1 MLGKQN
7 IDNFKSETLH
17 FPNVNSLMKIS
28 LGLILF
34 TMLSTVLV
42 YAETSSDITSVQI
55 NENAYLQN
63 SGNFVDNSLFSSSPG
78 MTITIMNNDVVS
90 HTFVS
95 GVSNSNNAGLV
106 ANYDD
111 YLICELNEKVRP
123 STNNFTDDNLCD
135 FNKDD
140 RIITDIIPPGDSTSF
155 LLSDLGTYRIIDPDY
170 PWIEFVI
177 YVFPDSNS
185 SNNINS
191 GFPVYDRTPAQIPE
205 SETDLVMIPVET
217 LLVTVDGMPFDVL
230 YTTTG
235 LSVYEIESDT
245 DSMSLIF
252 YVTVSDSNGKLNVTF
267 EREFFDSTYD
277 GEDDLFFVLADG
289 DEIIS
294 QEIETTSQSR
304 SLTIDV
310 PSGTEELEIIGSVFN
325 SFNVI
330 ETPVVE
336 TPVVETP
343 VVETS
348 PQSSNSNQC
357 GPGTVLE
364 GDSCVLDQR
373 CGPGTVLEGDSC
385 VLNPNS
391 ISPTK
396 SLGTSKELIISF
408 TGALAIAGTVGIIFA
423 LISRANRNKP

>member
-1 MLGKQN
+1 
-7 IDNFKSETLH
+7 
-17 FPNVNSLMKIS
+17 MKIS

-34 TMLSTVLV
+34 TMISTMLV
-42 YAETSSDITSVQI
+42 YAQTSSDITSVQI
-55 NENAYLQN
+55 NENAYLQKTT
-63 SGNFVDNSLFSSSPG
+63 GYVDNSLFSSSPG
-78 MTITIMNNDVVS
+78 TTITIVNTDIVS

-106 ANYDD
+106 ANYDN
-111 YLICELNEKVRP
+111 YLICEFGVKISP
-123 STNNFTDDNLCD
+123 STSKYSDDNVCD

-140 RIITDIIPPGDSTSF
+140 RIITDVIPPGDSVSF
-155 LLSDLGTYRIIDPDY
+155 SLIDLGTYRIIDPDY

-177 YVFPDSNS
+177 YSFPNPDSS
-185 SNNINS
+185 KNINS
-191 GFPVYDRTPAQIPE
+191 GFLSSDRISTPISE
-205 SETDLVMIPVET
+205 SQSEPAAVSVET
-217 LLVTVDGMPFDVL
+217 LSVTVDGMPFDVN
-230 YTTTG
+230 YSTTG
-235 LSVYEIESDT
+235 LTVYEIESDT

-252 YVTVSDSNGKLNVTF
+252 YVDVFELTGKLDVTF
-267 EREFFDSTYD
+267 DRVFFDSMYD
-277 GEDDLFFVLADG
+277 GVDDSFFILSDG
-289 DEIIS
+289 DETIFKET
-294 QEIETTSQSR
+294 QTTSESR
-304 SLTIDV
+304 TLTIDV

-343 VVETS
+343 VVETPTQNS
-348 PQSSNSNQC
+348 DSNQC

-408 TGALAIAGTVGIIFA
+408 TGALTIAGTVGIIFA
-423 LISRANRNKP
+423 LISKANRNKP